1 MGKLNFNKICSVN
14 HLIRKEPLHISQA
27 FISILKLVDNSFQE
41 TCSHPVD
48 VKQVKIALM
57 GFQSEIMLQGIN
69 LLQTPPFI

>member
-1 MGKLNFNKICSVN
+1 MS
-14 HLIRKEPLHISQA
+14 HA
-27 FISILKLVDNSFQE
+27 FISILQLVYNSFQE

-48 VKQVKIALM
+48 VKQVETALM